1 MQIVADENIPGLDVF
16 FSDLG
21 DIRRL
26 RGRTITNKDVEKAT
40 ILLVRSV
47 TQVNQTLLENSSI
60 KMVASATA
68 GVDHI
73 DRNYLAQAGIQFAHA
88 PGCNAVAVVEYLL
101 AAIIQ
106 VYSDKKIDWRKKTV
120 GIIGFGQIG
129 RRLFERLTHLGIRS
143 LIYDPLVS
151 IENKSKTDFT
161 ALLHKADIITLHT
174 PLTRTGRF
182 PTYHMI
188 DTHQLQC
195 MKPDALLI
203 NAARG
208 AIINNEALAS
218 HLSSTP
224 EFTVALDV
232 WEGEPDINRK
242 LFKHVHLGTPH
253 IAGYTLESKLR
264 GTRMIYQ
271 AVCNYLQCPAKI
283 NTTSLLP
290 DYTLESWPFSEN
302 SSALQCAEAM
312 VNYVYNIKAD
322 ARRFNESLAAAPGTE
337 TGSVFDD
344 YRRNYFSRREF
355 SNLTLR
361 KNLST
366 QYAIFLES
374 LGFSQLHGR
383 SSVDP
388 ENA

>member
-21 DIRRL
+21 DIHRL
-26 RGRTITNKDVEKAT
+26 RGRTITNKDVKKAK
-40 ILLVRSV
+40 ILLVRSI
-47 TQVNQTLLENSSI
+47 TQINQELLENSSV

-73 DRNYLAQAGIQFAHA
+73 DQNYLAQAGIQFAHA
-88 PGCNAVAVVEYLL
+88 PGCNAVAVTEYLL

-106 VYSDKKIDWRKKTV
+106 VYSDKKIDWREKTV

-129 RRLFERLTHLGIRS
+129 RCLFKRLTHLGIRS

-151 IENKSKTDFT
+151 IDNKSKADFT
-161 ALLHKADIITLHT
+161 ALLHTADIITLHT

-188 DTHQLQC
+188 DTQQLQC

-218 HLSSTP
+218 HLSSMP

-232 WEGEPDINRK
+232 WEGEPDINRE
-242 LFKHVHLGTPH
+242 LFKHAHLGTPH

-271 AVCNYLQCPAKI
+271 AVCNYLQYPANI
-283 NTTSLLP
+283 NTTALLP
-290 DYTLESWPFSEN
+290 GYTLESRPFSEN

-312 VNYVYNIKAD
+312 VKYVYDIKAD
-322 ARRFNESLAAAPGTE
+322 AQRFNGSIMTASSTE

-355 SNLTLR
+355 SSLIQGTNLP
-361 KNLST
+361 T
-366 QYAIFLES
+366 QHTAFLAS
-374 LGFSQLHGR
+374 LGFSQLYG
-383 SSVDP
+383 
-388 ENA
+388 